1 MDQGATGLAYMTSS
15 FGHQRR
21 VFSET
26 KRQQPLKIGGWE
38 ITFFFGGFGLFSGG
52 ELLVLGKVPE
62 TGDGKEVGA
71 MMGRSDWGIWNIL
84 TRGRE
89 RFGATTQGLAYRF
102 GRVFFGTKILKV
114 FFSWWATIGL
124 LAAMGVSP
132 FQIEGW
138 WQPKRFSSY
147 QCASKDQGL
156 PNAFGKKSFVFEGK
170 SMKN

>member
-38 ITFFFGGFGLFSGG
+38 TTFFFWGSGLFSGG

-71 MMGRSDWGIWNIL
+71 MMGRGDWGI
-84 TRGRE
+84 
-89 RFGATTQGLAYRF
+89 
-102 GRVFFGTKILKV
+102 
-114 FFSWWATIGL
+114 
-124 LAAMGVSP
+124 
-132 FQIEGW
+132 
-138 WQPKRFSSY
+138 
-147 QCASKDQGL
+147 
-156 PNAFGKKSFVFEGK
+156 
-170 SMKN
+170 